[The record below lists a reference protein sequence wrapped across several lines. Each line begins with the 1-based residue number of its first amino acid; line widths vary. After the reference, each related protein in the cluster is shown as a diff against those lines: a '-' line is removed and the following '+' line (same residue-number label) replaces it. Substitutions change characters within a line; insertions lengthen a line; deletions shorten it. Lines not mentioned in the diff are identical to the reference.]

1 MPGSPSFKLC
11 QANDDRAARSLR
23 AQEKLMDIHVV
34 VALVGAAV
42 AALLV
47 RGRRSSDEPDAVPVP
62 VRADDEPRPTRS

>member
-1 MPGSPSFKLC
+1 
-11 QANDDRAARSLR
+11 
-23 AQEKLMDIHVV
+23 MDIHVV